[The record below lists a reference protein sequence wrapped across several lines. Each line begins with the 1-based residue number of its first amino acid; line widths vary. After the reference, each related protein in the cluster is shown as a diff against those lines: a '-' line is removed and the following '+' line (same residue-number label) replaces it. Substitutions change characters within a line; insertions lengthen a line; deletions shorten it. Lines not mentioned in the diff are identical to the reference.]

1 MKCAEFCICCKKS
14 PCQCAI
20 PELIQCPFCGGK
32 NTIISE
38 RLLQFETKISFA
50 YRVICKDCDLSGPP
64 AESKIEA
71 AERWNNRIPRKR
83 LLTKIEHLEFEKNRF
98 IDRAIKAEQML
109 YDQYAGKLSQEDIF
123 EYVQEGLEKI

>member
-1 MKCAEFCICCKKS
+1 MTYDINYCICCKKS
-14 PCQCAI
+14 PCQCI
-20 PELIQCPFCGGK
+20 VPELAPCPFCGGG
-32 NTIISE
+32 NLDIPDSY
-38 RLLQFETKISFA
+38 SFVKC
-50 YRVICKDCDLSGPP
+50 YRVTCKDCDISGPP
-64 AESKIEA
+64 AGSKIEA